1 MGAAAPTVIVTRRVK
16 PGAERD
22 FQRWNDRVL
31 FAVKRFDGYLGSEVQ
46 SPDAA
51 HPGEWV
57 TVYRF
62 TSAANLDAWLA
73 SPQRASLMRE
83 GEGLLEGPA
92 REQRLV
98 EPAAGATG
106 AVTAV
111 ISQRVRSGAEDE
123 FHNLHAEIVRRMRG
137 FDGFLRSEVSEPVP
151 GVQDD
156 HVIVFSFRSRSDL
169 DRWLTSDERREITSG
184 LQPMLEGER
193 TLNVVGG
200 FGGWFAGGGDREPR
214 RWKQAVAVLIALFPT
229 SFTLRGLQRWLLPD
243 APWVP
248 ALIVTNLLVIVLL
261 TWVLMPPI
269 TRWLGGWL
277 RR

>member
-1 MGAAAPTVIVTRRVK
+1 MGDAPPTVIVTRRVK

-22 FQRWNDRVL
+22 FQHWNERVL
-31 FAVKRFDGYLGSEVQ
+31 LAVKRFEGYLGSEVQ
-46 SPDAA
+46 APDAA

-62 TSAANLDAWLA
+62 GSASNLDAWLA
-73 SPQRASLMRE
+73 SPQRAALMRE
-83 GEGLLEGPA
+83 GERLLEGPA
-92 REQRLV
+92 KEQRLV
-98 EPAAGATG
+98 EPAAGAAG

-111 ISQRVRSGAEDE
+111 ISQRVRPGAEDE
-123 FHNLHAEIVRRMRG
+123 FHHLHAEIVQRMRG

-156 HVIVFSFRSRSDL
+156 HVIVFSFRSRADL
-169 DRWLTSDERREITSG
+169 DRWLTSEERQEITSG

-200 FGGWFAGGGDREPR
+200 FGGWFAGGGDRGPV
-214 RWKQAVAVLIALFPT
+214 RWKQAVAVLIALFPI
-229 SFTLRGLQRWLLPD
+229 SLALRALQRWLLPD
-243 APWVP
+243 APWIP
-248 ALIVTNLLVIVLL
+248 ALIVTNLLVIVVL
-261 TWVLMPPI
+261 TWVLMPLI